1 MSGGEEAA
9 PGGTPRVLICD
20 DHPITRQGIRGML
33 ERSGDVEVVGEA
45 SDGVQAVE
53 LARELGPDVVL
64 MDLGMPRA
72 DGVTAMER
80 ILERDPAA
88 RVLVLTSF
96 ESAEDVERAIRAGAT
111 GYMLKDAPT
120 EELLRAI
127 RLAARGE
134 AALAPKASTHLMRRM
149 REPQRNKDLNGSEL
163 EVLDLVAAGKSNR
176 EIANE
181 LWVSVETVRKR
192 LDGARGKL
200 GAVDRTNAAAI
211 AAARGLIRPL
221 TDEDRAP

>member
-1 MSGGEEAA
+1 
-9 PGGTPRVLICD
+9 
-20 DHPITRQGIRGML
+20 ML
-33 ERSGDVEVVGEA
+33 ERSGDVQVVGEA
-45 SDGVQAVE
+45 SDGVEAVE
-53 LARELGPDVVL
+53 LAQAMAPDVIL

-80 ILERDPAA
+80 ILERDPGA

-96 ESAEDVERAIRAGAT
+96 ENAEDVERAIRAGAT

-120 EELLRAI
+120 EDLLRAI

-134 AALAPKASTHLMRRM
+134 AVLAPRASSHLMRRV
-149 REPQRNKDLNGSEL
+149 REPQRNRDLNDSEL
-163 EVLDLVAAGKSNR
+163 EVLNLVAAGKSNR
-176 EIANE
+176 VIAEE

-192 LDGARGKL
+192 LDGVFQKL

-211 AAARGLIRPL
+211 AAARGLIRP
-221 TDEDRAP
+221 TSGEERVP

>member
-1 MSGGEEAA
+1 ML
-9 PGGTPRVLICD
+9 VCD
-20 DHPITRQGIRGML
+20 DHPITRQGVRGLL
-33 ERSGDVEVVGEA
+33 ERSGDVQVVGEA
-45 SDGVQAVE
+45 SDGVEAVE
-53 LARELGPDVVL
+53 LAQAMAPDVIL

-80 ILERDPAA
+80 ILERDPGA

-96 ESAEDVERAIRAGAT
+96 ENAEDVERAIRAGAT

-120 EELLRAI
+120 EDLLRAI

-134 AALAPKASTHLMRRM
+134 AALAPRASSHLMRRV
-149 REPQRNKDLNGSEL
+149 REPQRNRDLNDSEL
-163 EVLDLVAAGKSNR
+163 EVLNLVAAGKSNR
-176 EIANE
+176 VIAEE

-192 LDGARGKL
+192 LDGVFQKL

-211 AAARGLIRPL
+211 AAARGLIRP
-221 TDEDRAP
+221 TSGEERVP